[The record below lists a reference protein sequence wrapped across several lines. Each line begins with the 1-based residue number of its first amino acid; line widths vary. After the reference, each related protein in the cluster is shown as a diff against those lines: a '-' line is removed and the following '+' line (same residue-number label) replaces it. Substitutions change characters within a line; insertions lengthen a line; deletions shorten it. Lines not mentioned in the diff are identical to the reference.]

1 MASVDEKA
9 PLVGGPAI
17 PSAPP
22 MEAPPA
28 YEELPTQVQ
37 NGPPPPSGGGNPPP
51 YMAAAP
57 PSVQCRVCQ
66 SMIVINRNTPS
77 RIVRC
82 NNCREATPIG
92 AAPPGSKYVRC
103 LCNCLLTCSVTA
115 TRVVCPRPNC
125 KRVIGVGTIRACPAT
140 TAGRLTVSC
149 GVCNRSILWPR
160 GAGMALCPHCG
171 KKSYINSSW
180 LWTRILI
187 CLILAL
193 ILLAGS
199 VAIIAVT
206 VTLSFSGG
214 VYAVPAGSLITGG
227 LFFLRGIFYC
237 TTPQSHVLVGN
248 GLR

>member
-22 MEAPPA
+22 IEEPPA
-28 YEELPTQVQ
+28 YEELSTQVQ
-37 NGPPPPSGGGNPPP
+37 NGPPPPSDSENPPP

-125 KRVIGVGTIRACPAT
+125 KRIIGVGTISARPPAAT
-140 TAGRLTVSC
+140 RLTVSC
-149 GVCNRSILWPR
+149 GVCHRSILWPR

-171 KKSYINSSW
+171 KKSYIHSSW
-180 LWTRILI
+180 LWRRILM

-193 ILLAGS
+193 FFLIIS
-199 VAIIAVT
+199 VVLIAVT
-206 VTLSFSGG
+206 VTLEFSGG
-214 VYAVPAGSLITGG
+214 VYVAPGASLVAGTT
-227 LFFLRGIFYC
+227 LFIRGIFFC
-237 TTPQSHVLVGN
+237 AMPQSHVLIGN
-248 GLR
+248 GFH